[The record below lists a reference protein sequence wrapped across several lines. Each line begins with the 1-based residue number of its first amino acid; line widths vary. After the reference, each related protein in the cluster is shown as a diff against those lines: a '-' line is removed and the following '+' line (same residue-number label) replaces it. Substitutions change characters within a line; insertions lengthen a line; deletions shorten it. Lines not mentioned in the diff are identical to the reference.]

1 MPGPADVSGA
11 AVPGSDGARSDS
23 AERSG
28 RENSEERSERWRLNA
43 DEAQL
48 EVLTAAAALNGKS
61 VSAYVMQV
69 ALARARQDLATAGTT
84 ETAENEP
91 LGVRSPGATADVAVP
106 DDAKATGHTWAGDAA
121 DDTRTAGAGPNAA
134 GAAVTRS
141 HVCGAG
147 GVAVAGGAGGPAEPV
162 TALVE
167 AASSGA
173 RRAAAVP
180 EDEPLEAASRA
191 AALEARLAR
200 TAAGHAADLVRRD
213 LMHADAAARARV
225 VVHELWRAWGLGAL
239 ADEGMLM
246 ASELVTNAF
255 VHGGGDTVT
264 LSLGMARDRGEVV
277 CGVGDSSPA
286 PPRSG
291 RAADDEEGG
300 RGLALVAAM
309 ASSCGWYRVEGGKV
323 VWFSQRASDGP
334 GPARP
339 ARFPAG
345 SCLPHPV
352 LAGGAREAP

>member
-1 MPGPADVSGA
+1 M
-11 AVPGSDGARSDS
+11 
-23 AERSG
+23 
-28 RENSEERSERWRLNA
+28 
-43 DEAQL
+43 
-48 EVLTAAAALNGKS
+48 
-61 VSAYVMQV
+61 
-69 ALARARQDLATAGTT
+69 
-84 ETAENEP
+84 
-91 LGVRSPGATADVAVP
+91 
-106 DDAKATGHTWAGDAA
+106 
-121 DDTRTAGAGPNAA
+121 
-134 GAAVTRS
+134 
-141 HVCGAG
+141 
-147 GVAVAGGAGGPAEPV
+147 
-162 TALVE
+162 
-167 AASSGA
+167 
-173 RRAAAVP
+173 
-180 EDEPLEAASRA
+180 
-191 AALEARLAR
+191 
-200 TAAGHAADLVRRD
+200 
-213 LMHADAAARARV
+213 
-225 VVHELWRAWGLGAL
+225 GLGAL